1 MTSAQGARQASG
13 NISTKKVGER
23 ESTGRLVR
31 DAFDALSRSM
41 DTLGRKCGVGGL
53 WNESDVLSSKSLR
66 EKSVDQSVDQTWA
79 SLITCSGIA
88 AVFGVAGIA
97 LKIASGVDPMID
109 T

>member
-1 MTSAQGARQASG
+1 MASMQSA
-13 NISTKKVGER
+13 NTFTKKVGER

-53 WNESDVLSSKSLR
+53 WNENDALRSKSLR
-66 EKSVDQSVDQTWA
+66 QKSVDQSVDQTWS

-97 LKIASGVDPMID
+97 MKISSGIDPVID
-109 T
+109 M